1 MSTPP
6 NDHNSGQDM
15 PPRNNP
21 ETQQPASGQLAP
33 DGQAAPYGYQT
44 AQPSAY
50 SYPGNMGQVSV
61 TEKGAAPKEVERAFW
76 LIIAAGVL
84 SFISSIIGVLSIP
97 TQGPAGGAGIA
108 LTLVFAAVATGIYI
122 LLAIF
127 IRKGHNWAR
136 ITATVLA
143 VLSVLSYLFGLL
155 SLSMLEGS
163 DLLQGQELTTPG
175 PLETGIGILALV
187 LGVLGVVMTFLKP
200 ARPYFQKQIVP
211 GQF

>member
-6 NDHNSGQDM
+6 NDPHPGQDQ
-15 PPRNNP
+15 PSGDSAGA
-21 ETQQPASGQLAP
+21 QQPGAGQNP
-33 DGQAAPYGYQT
+33 TGGQPAPYGYQN
-44 AQPSAY
+44 AQPSGY
-50 SYPGNMGQVSV
+50 SYPGNMSQVSV
-61 TEKGAAPKEVERAFW
+61 TEKGPAPKEVERAFW

-84 SFISSIIGVLSIP
+84 SFLSSILSVMTTPVEGPGGGVA
-97 TQGPAGGAGIA
+97 TAVA
-108 LTLVFAAVATGIYI
+108 LVFAAVLTGVYI

-143 VLSVLSYLFGLL
+143 ALSVLSYLFSLL
-155 SLSMLEGS
+155 SVSMLEGS
-163 DLLQGQELTTPG
+163 DLLQGQELVTTG
-175 PLETGIGILALV
+175 PVETIIGIVVLV
-187 LGVLGVVMTFLKP
+187 LGIAGVAMTFLKP

>member
-6 NDHNSGQDM
+6 NDHNPGQDI
-15 PPRNNP
+15 PPRDNP
-21 ETQQPASGQLAP
+21 ETQQPPSGPLPP
-33 DGQAAPYGYQT
+33 DGQAAPYGYQN
-44 AQPSAY
+44 AQPSGY
-50 SYPGNMGQVSV
+50 NYPGNMSQVSM
-61 TEKGAAPKEVERAFW
+61 TEKGPAPKEVERAFW

-84 SFISSIIGVLSIP
+84 SFLSSIIGVLSVP
-97 TQGPAGGAGIA
+97 AQGPAGGAGIA
-108 LTLVFAAVATGIYI
+108 FTLVFAAVATGIYI

-143 VLSVLSYLFGLL
+143 ALSVLIYLFGLL

-163 DLLQGQELTTPG
+163 DLLQGQELATPG
-175 PLETGIGILALV
+175 PLETVIGILALL
-187 LGVLGVVMTFLKP
+187 LGVAGVVMTFLKP
-200 ARPYFQKQIVP
+200 ARPYFQKQVVP

>member
-6 NDHNSGQDM
+6 NDHNPGQDR
-15 PPRNNP
+15 PPSDNP
-21 ETQQPASGQLAP
+21 GTQQPSSGQLP
-33 DGQAAPYGYQT
+33 PGGQASPYGYQN
-44 AQPSAY
+44 AQPSGY
-50 SYPGNMGQVSV
+50 SYPGNMSQVSV
-61 TEKGAAPKEVERAFW
+61 TEKGPAPKEVERAFW
-76 LIIAAGVL
+76 LIVAAGVL
-84 SFISSIIGVLSIP
+84 SFISSVIGVLSVP
-97 TQGPAGGAGIA
+97 AQGTAGGVGAA

-143 VLSVLSYLFGLL
+143 VLSVLLYLFGLL
-155 SLSMLEGS
+155 SVSMLEGS
-163 DLLQGQELTTPG
+163 DLLQGQELMSPG
-175 PLETGIGILALV
+175 PFETIIGILVLV
-187 LGVLGVVMTFLKP
+187 LGVAGVGMTYLKP

>member
-6 NDHNSGQDM
+6 HDHNPGQDM
-15 PPRNNP
+15 PPRDNP
-21 ETQQPASGQLAP
+21 EAQQPSSGQVP
-33 DGQAAPYGYQT
+33 TDGQAAPYGYQN
-44 AQPSAY
+44 AQPSGY
-50 SYPGNMGQVSV
+50 SYPGNMSQVSV
-61 TEKGAAPKEVERAFW
+61 TEKGPAPKEVERAFW

-84 SFISSIIGVLSIP
+84 SFISSVIGALSVSA
-97 TQGPAGGAGIA
+97 QGPAGGVGTA

-143 VLSVLSYLFGLL
+143 VLSILSYLFGLL

-163 DLLQGQELTTPG
+163 DLLQGQELVTPG
-175 PLETGIGILALV
+175 PVETVIGILVLL
-187 LGVLGVVMTFLKP
+187 LGVAGVVMTYLKP

>member
-6 NDHNSGQDM
+6 NDPHPGQDL
-15 PPRNNP
+15 PPRDNAGA
-21 ETQQPASGQLAP
+21 QQPSVGQNP
-33 DGQAAPYGYQT
+33 TDGQPAPYGYQN
-44 AQPSAY
+44 AQPSGY
-50 SYPGNMGQVSV
+50 SYPGNMSQVSV
-61 TEKGAAPKEVERAFW
+61 TEKGPAPKEVERAFW

-84 SFISSIIGVLSIP
+84 NFLASILSVMTTP
-97 TQGPAGGAGIA
+97 VSGAGAGVATA
-108 LTLVFAAVATGIYI
+108 LVLVFATVLTGVYI

-143 VLSVLSYLFGLL
+143 ALSVLSYLFGLL
-155 SLSMLEGS
+155 SASMLEGNEM
-163 DLLQGQELTTPG
+163 LQGQELMTPG
-175 PLETGIGILALV
+175 PLETVLTIIVTL
-187 LGVLGVVMTFLKP
+187 LGVAGVVMTFLKP